1 MRLEKGM
8 KLTQIRSFKNFAMNL
23 YEDDMGEWAW
33 GIADIVNNKDKRLF
47 SVVREPNMGVM
58 IDEEALTYFFTPW
71 CDWRRSPDGFEYKTN
86 GRLVFVRQKQ
96 GEEYVK
102 AKATC
107 HALDTFDLEKGIEI
121 ARGRLELKMAQ
132 RIMREISKPF
142 GGYGLDEPD
151 NPSYLSTSKYN
162 SNKIVG
168 VGSVFGD
175 LEVISYEGKDSSRHN
190 LWKCKCLVCGNEIV
204 MRSTNLR
211 KATMRVGC
219 NKCKNIK
226 RPIKSD
232 TMKKF
237 IDNNLVWGSVDSNQT
252 NTKKN
257 CDNYYKKEY
266 LKDNTSTI
274 LNYDFA
280 KEFEWTNEHF
290 TLRETTGDILEAP
303 CYNYI
308 VHPVSADLAMV
319 EPIGKNKEIIEL
331 FDIKEELIDEIK
343 FYKEIIQYN
352 KEMSQHNHWSGYYKI
367 TNFSDNIRGE
377 VITYNKN
384 ILSVIVV
391 GHQSEP
397 VTYHTIATGLK
408 RLRSIVEERHITHIA
423 MPRICCEKDNGNK
436 DWEIVRRYI
445 IDYFK
450 DINYNLIITIYHN

>member
-8 KLTQIRSFKNFAMNL
+8 KLTQTRSFKNFAMNL
-23 YEDDMGEWAW
+23 YEDDMNEWAW
-33 GIADIVNNKDKRLF
+33 EITDIIDDKDKRLF
-47 SVVREPNMGVM
+47 SVVREPDMGVM
-58 IDEEALTYFFTPW
+58 VDEEALIYFFTPW
-71 CDWRRSPDGFEYKTN
+71 CDWRKSPDGFEYKTN
-86 GRLVFVRQKQ
+86 GRLVFVRQKF
-96 GEEYVK
+96 GEEYIK

-107 HALDTFDLEKGIEI
+107 HALDDFDLEKGIEI
-121 ARGRLELKMAQ
+121 ARGRLELKIAQ
-132 RIMREISKPF
+132 KHLNELRDIETLKVHKEYDVRF
-142 GGYGLDEPD
+142 
-151 NPSYLSTSKYN
+151 PSINKN
-162 SNKIVG
+162 NKIIG
-168 VGSVFGD
+168 VGSIFGD
-175 LEVISYEGKDSSRHN
+175 LEVIAYAGKDTSRHN
-190 LWKCKCLVCGNEIV
+190 LWKCKCLICGNNVI

-211 KATMRVGC
+211 KSTSGC
-219 NKCKNIK
+219 NKCRSKK
-226 RPIKSD
+226 RPSLNSD
-232 TMKKF
+232 GMKNF
-237 IDNNLVWGSVDSNQT
+237 IDNNLVWGSVNSNQT

-257 CDNYYKKEY
+257 CDNYYTKEH
-266 LKDNTSTI
+266 LKDDKSAI
-274 LNYDFA
+274 LNFDLA

-343 FYKEIIQYN
+343 FNKEMIQYN
-352 KEMSQHNHWSGYYKI
+352 KEMYQHNHWSGYYNI

-384 ILSVIVV
+384 ILSMIVV

-408 RLRSIVEERHITHIA
+408 RLRSIVEGRHITHIA
-423 MPRICCEKDNGNK
+423 MPRICCEKDSGDK

-445 IDYFK
+445 IESFK
-450 DINYNLIITIYHN
+450 DIDYNLIITIYHN